1 MTDRIK
7 IITNNSET
15 GVLAGLAFPMMAGI
29 LGMSIFN
36 LMDTFFVGKL
46 GTVELAALSF
56 TFPVVLIVSSAA
68 HGLGVGMTAAV
79 SKAAGMNDR
88 NRLKNIISWG
98 LLLALIIVTAIVIV
112 GQLTIEPVFR
122 ALGADDQTLPVI
134 IEYMRIWYFGAI
146 FVVIPMVGNS
156 AIRGLGDTR
165 LPSMVMLVAAA
176 INTVL
181 DPLLIFGLGPFP
193 ELGVAGA
200 ATATVAARFSTFCI
214 ALWVLLKREKVITLP
229 DFSSAMETWKEI
241 LFVGV
246 PNILTKLILPFG
258 AAIITRLISIHGR
271 EAVAGF
277 GVAGKLEM
285 FALIPLMAL
294 TSIMPVFIGQNM
306 GAGKK
311 DRVIK
316 SLSISGKF
324 SVFYGLSIYIILL
337 LSGRAIGRLF
347 NDNPDVINTV
357 ALYLS
362 IVPAAYCFRNMMD
375 LSISALSVTGKPIHG
390 ALISIFQMFLLY
402 VPLAIAGSRLFG
414 VTGIFSALSLSLL
427 VAGPASFL
435 LTRKH
440 IIKMSIS
447 GKAG

>member
-200 ATATVAARFSTFCI
+200 ATATVAARFSTFCV
-214 ALWVLLKREKVITLP
+214 ALWVLIKREKVISVP
-229 DFSSAMETWKEI
+229 DLSAAAETWKEI

-390 ALISIFQMFLLY
+390 ALISIFQMFVLY

>member
-56 TFPVVLIVSSAA
+56 TFPVVMIVSSAA

-193 ELGVAGA
+193 ELGVSGA
-200 ATATVAARFSTFCI
+200 ATATVAARFSTFCV
-214 ALWVLLKREKVITLP
+214 ALWVLIKREKVITLP

-294 TSIMPVFIGQNM
+294 TSIMPVFIGQNI

-347 NDNPDVINTV
+347 NDNPDVINTI